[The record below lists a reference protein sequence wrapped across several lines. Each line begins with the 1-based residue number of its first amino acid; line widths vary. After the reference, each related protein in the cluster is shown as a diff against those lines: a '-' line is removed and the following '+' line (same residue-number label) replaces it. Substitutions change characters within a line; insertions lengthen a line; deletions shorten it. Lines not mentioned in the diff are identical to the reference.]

1 MATIPPHPHYIGPRD
16 EDYDVAAAIADPD
29 SMWIVRPLLFF
40 SCTLRP
46 LDATVDRYKKS
57 ADDIPIDLFFSV
69 PLRTFAYASQ
79 APWSPTESESFTS
92 PPPFPP
98 SMLARL
104 RIFLVKY
111 HYFHASLMAAPPP
124 PFQTSTLRDRVGT
137 SNSAV
142 LTDLARDR
150 AEAAM
155 YVRSTLGFG
164 TLAGP
169 SLVLPVS
176 LLLKRRRSAR
186 GAGVTLQRAPG
197 RPCGP
202 GNVQQRLMLTY
213 DIHKPVIYLS
223 YATGQ

>member
-1 MATIPPHPHYIGPRD
+1 
-16 EDYDVAAAIADPD
+16 
-29 SMWIVRPLLFF
+29 MWIVRPQLFF
-40 SCTLRP
+40 SCTLFP
-46 LDATVDRYKKS
+46 LDVTVDCYKKS

-104 RIFLVKY
+104 RIFLVEY

-142 LTDLARDR
+142 LTDLAMLLKQHACLSVAKTEKICKRCRGDAAKSAWETLR
-150 AEAAM
+150 RARKRAAEAD
-155 YVRSTLGFG
+155 V
-164 TLAGP
+164 
-169 SLVLPVS
+169 
-176 LLLKRRRSAR
+176 
-186 GAGVTLQRAPG
+186 
-197 RPCGP
+197 
-202 GNVQQRLMLTY
+202 
-213 DIHKPVIYLS
+213 DI
-223 YATGQ
+223 